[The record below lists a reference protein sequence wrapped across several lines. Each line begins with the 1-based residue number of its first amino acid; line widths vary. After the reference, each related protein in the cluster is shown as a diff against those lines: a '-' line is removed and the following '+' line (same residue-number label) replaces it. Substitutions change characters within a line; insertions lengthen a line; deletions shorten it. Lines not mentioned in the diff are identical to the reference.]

1 MRRRNLR
8 WCRRALPSAV
18 LVALVV
24 APGCSSSPREER
36 EAGAPAVRQLP
47 KPTSGPYV
55 SVAVD
60 NHFHDIHP
68 EDNIEIAADRPFV
81 VDNQGRNLHNVT
93 IPGSD
98 VNEDLRPGKS
108 LRLPRV
114 GTFLEIGKTYSVL
127 CKYHAELGMTGAF
140 TVTK

>member
-1 MRRRNLR
+1 MRSRYPPSF
-8 WCRRALPSAV
+8 RRALPLAA
-18 LVALVV
+18 LVAL
-24 APGCSSSPREER
+24 AAAAGCSSEPPDER
-36 EAGAPAVRQLP
+36 DADARTVRKLP
-47 KPTSGPYV
+47 KPTTGPYV

-68 EDNIEIAADRPFV
+68 EDDIEIAADRPFV
-81 VDNQGRNLHNVT
+81 VENQGRNLHNVT

-98 VNEDLRPGKS
+98 VKEELRPGKS
-108 LRLPRV
+108 LRLPPV